1 MTATAPGEGRP
12 HVEARLYDAR
22 GEDRE
27 IDLFR
32 DPPGRLR
39 DHQLLW
45 VDVAGRDPATLQAI
59 AEPLGLTPSTVQAL
73 ARAGD
78 RPLVRR
84 HDDYIHAGFRSAE
97 AAPDGT
103 LEIVALDLVAA
114 PNIVLTVRDG
124 PVAAFDRFR
133 EEIDGMTQ
141 VGRLDTASFTS
152 ALVDAILNGY
162 LALVEDLER
171 QIDELDDAALHAR
184 RPAAVL
190 DELTALRGRAAAL
203 RRALAP
209 HRQVFAAL
217 ARPDVALHEALGR
230 PWPGLLDR
238 LDTTLA
244 AIETA
249 RELLLG
255 TYDLVMTRVAQR
267 TDETVKVL
275 TVVSVALLPAALISS
290 ILGMNF
296 NLPFF
301 EDAGNFWVSVAAM
314 AALIAG
320 TVAVAVLR
328 DRA

>member
-1 MTATAPGEGRP
+1 MTAARS
-12 HVEARLYDAR
+12 VEARLYDAR
-22 GEDRE
+22 GADRP
-27 IDLFR
+27 IDLLR

-45 VDVAGRDPATLQAI
+45 VDVEGRDPATLRAI
-59 AEPLGLTPSTVQAL
+59 AEPLGLASSTVEAL
-73 ARAGD
+73 ERARD

-97 AAPDGT
+97 AAADGS
-103 LEIVALDLVAA
+103 LEIVPLDLVAA

-133 EEIDGMTQ
+133 VEIDGMTQ
-141 VGRLDTASFTS
+141 VGRLDTATFTS

-184 RPAAVL
+184 RPTGIL
-190 DELTALRGRAAAL
+190 EELTALRGRLASL

-209 HRQVFAAL
+209 HRQAFAAL

-238 LDTTLA
+238 LDTTLG

-249 RELLLG
+249 RVLLLG
-255 TYDLVMTRVAQR
+255 THDLLMTRVAQR
-267 TDETVKVL
+267 TDETVKIL
-275 TVVSVALLPAALISS
+275 TVVSVALMPAALISS
-290 ILGMNF
+290 VLGMNF
-296 NLPFF
+296 SLPFF
-301 EDAGNFWVSVAAM
+301 EDAANFWVSLGFM
-314 AALIAG
+314 AALIVG
-320 TVAVAVLR
+320 TVTVVVVR
-328 DRA
+328 DRG